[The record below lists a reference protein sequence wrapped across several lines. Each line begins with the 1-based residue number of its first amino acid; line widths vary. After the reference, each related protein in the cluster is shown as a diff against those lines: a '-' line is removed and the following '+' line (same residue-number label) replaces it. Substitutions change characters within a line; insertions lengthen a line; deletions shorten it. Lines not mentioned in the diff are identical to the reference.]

1 MVWSLIKSIDNLD
14 QNTNQNSII
23 QRESKKSEEDAQYEE
38 HINYEEQLIENILQ
52 NHHQVE
58 DSTSK

>member
-1 MVWSLIKSIDNLD
+1 MVRFLIQSVDNLD
-14 QNTNQNSII
+14 QNTNQNSTV
-23 QRESKKSEEDAQYEE
+23 QRESKRSEEDAQYEE

-52 NHHQVE
+52 NHQLD